1 MAPAP
6 GHTCKDFVIKPSQ
19 SHANS
24 LHLKEQKTN
33 KMKTDIRWQQRFQNF
48 EKALKQLKQA
58 VDLANQ
64 RPLTDLEK
72 QGIIQA
78 FEFTH
83 ELAWKT
89 MKNFLESKGQQELFD
104 SKDTSRRAF
113 NLDLISNGEI
123 WMDMISSRNL
133 SSHTYDEETAD
144 AILEKIINHYFK
156 AFESFE
162 QTMLKHKT
170 EQ

>member
-1 MAPAP
+1 
-6 GHTCKDFVIKPSQ
+6 
-19 SHANS
+19 
-24 LHLKEQKTN
+24 
-33 KMKTDIRWQQRFQNF
+33 MKTDIRWQQRFQNF
-48 EKALKQLKQA
+48 EKALKQLMQA

>member
-1 MAPAP
+1 M
-6 GHTCKDFVIKPSQ
+6 Q
-19 SHANS
+19 
-24 LHLKEQKTN
+24 
-33 KMKTDIRWQQRFQNF
+33 
-48 EKALKQLKQA
+48 
-58 VDLANQ
+58 
-64 RPLTDLEK
+64 
-72 QGIIQA
+72 
-78 FEFTH
+78 
-83 ELAWKT
+83 
-89 MKNFLESKGQQELFD
+89 KNFLESKGQQELFG

-133 SSHTYDEETAD
+133 SFHTYDEETAD

>member
-1 MAPAP
+1 
-6 GHTCKDFVIKPSQ
+6 
-19 SHANS
+19 
-24 LHLKEQKTN
+24 
-33 KMKTDIRWQQRFQNF
+33 MKTDIRWQQRFQNF
-48 EKALKQLKQA
+48 ERALKQLKQA

-89 MKNFLESKGQQELFD
+89 MKNFLESKGQQELFG

-133 SSHTYDEETAD
+133 SSHTYDEETAN
-144 AILEKIINHYFK
+144 AILEKILNHYFM

-170 EQ
+170 GITIFHR

>member
-1 MAPAP
+1 
-6 GHTCKDFVIKPSQ
+6 
-19 SHANS
+19 
-24 LHLKEQKTN
+24 
-33 KMKTDIRWQQRFQNF
+33 MKTDIRWQQRFQNF

-89 MKNFLESKGQQELFD
+89 MKNFLESKGQQELFG

-113 NLDLISNGEI
+113 NLDLIS
-123 WMDMISSRNL
+123 
-133 SSHTYDEETAD
+133 
-144 AILEKIINHYFK
+144 
-156 AFESFE
+156 FESFE

>member
-1 MAPAP
+1 
-6 GHTCKDFVIKPSQ
+6 
-19 SHANS
+19 
-24 LHLKEQKTN
+24 
-33 KMKTDIRWQQRFQNF
+33 
-48 EKALKQLKQA
+48 
-58 VDLANQ
+58 
-64 RPLTDLEK
+64 
-72 QGIIQA
+72 
-78 FEFTH
+78 
-83 ELAWKT
+83 

-113 NLDLISNGEI
+113 NLDLISNGDI

-162 QTMLKHKT
+162 QTMLKHKQNNEFWADRET
-170 EQ
+170 PKQHHRCIKASTRN